1 MKSISDILAGAQILL
16 PMSFDLQA
24 CFEEYLNPEQR
35 TFLALLGMI
44 EESPPLEA
52 TRSTMGRPA
61 FNMNPCLM

>member
-35 TFLALLGMI
+35 TFLALLRVGAYWKPSQGRSLI
-44 EESPPLEA
+44 QPLQGKPMYL
-52 TRSTMGRPA
+52 R
-61 FNMNPCLM
+61 